1 MTNDKIA
8 KRQIK
13 LDTKIKEISDDFT
26 SMKESLEGKG
36 RVNSGMIKGVQED
49 INEMK
54 KALRDQVK
62 VMKEIALKLPEGD
75 GRASLNTI

>member
-8 KRQIK
+8 RRQTK
-13 LDTKIKEISDDFT
+13 LNTKIKELSDEFT
-26 SMKESLEGKG
+26 TMKESLEGKV

-54 KALRDQVK
+54 KTLRDQVK
-62 VMKEIALKLPEGD
+62 VMREIALKLPEGD

>member
-1 MTNDKIA
+1 
-8 KRQIK
+8 
-13 LDTKIKEISDDFT
+13 
-26 SMKESLEGKG
+26 
-36 RVNSGMIKGVQED
+36 
-49 INEMK
+49 MK

>member
-26 SMKESLEGKG
+26 SMKESLEGKV
-36 RVNSGMIKGVQED
+36 RVNSGMIKGV
-49 INEMK
+49 
-54 KALRDQVK
+54 
-62 VMKEIALKLPEGD
+62 
-75 GRASLNTI
+75 

>member
-1 MTNDKIA
+1 M
-8 KRQIK
+8 
-13 LDTKIKEISDDFT
+13 DTKIKEISDEFT
-26 SMKESLEGKG
+26 SMKESLEGKV

-62 VMKEIALKLPEGD
+62 VMREIALKLPEGD